1 NIKTLNG
8 ISTKELY
15 EIHFDDIILVKHGEC
30 IPLDGTITEGTS
42 SLNQSPITGES
53 IPVDKK
59 TNDDVYAGSI
69 NENGTLKIKVTT
81 LVEDTTLSKIIE
93 MVEAAQENKA
103 PAQAFIDKFSEIY
116 TPVAFVLAL
125 LVMLIPPKIGRA

>member
-1 NIKTLNG
+1 SIDKTRNSIQSLMELTPNTANLYTQKG
-8 ISTKELY
+8 IISKELH
-15 EIHFDDIILVKHGEC
+15 EIQVGDIILVKPGER

-53 IPVDKK
+53 IPVDKS

-81 LVEDTTLSKIIE
+81 LVEDTTL
-93 MVEAAQENKA
+93 
-103 PAQAFIDKFSEIY
+103 
-116 TPVAFVLAL
+116 
-125 LVMLIPPKIGRA
+125 